1 MLQIESNIGF
11 SMQIEKSQPEGKW
24 KMPET
29 RFTEFP
35 AKGFLVCIGDRCF
48 IIFWSSDVTL
58 NVACELSQPMGKK
71 EFFSTAKKVNK
82 LCLI

>member
-1 MLQIESNIGF
+1 MENAGNEVYRVSGII
-11 SMQIEKSQPEGKW
+11 
-24 KMPET
+24 
-29 RFTEFP
+29 RFP
-35 AKGFLVCIGDRCF
+35 KGFLVCIGDRCL